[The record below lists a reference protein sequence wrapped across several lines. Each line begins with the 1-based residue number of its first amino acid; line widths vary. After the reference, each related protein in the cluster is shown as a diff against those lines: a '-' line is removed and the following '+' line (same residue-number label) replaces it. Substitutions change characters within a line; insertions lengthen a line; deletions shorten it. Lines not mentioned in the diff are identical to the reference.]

1 MISILPNII
10 FSIILIFAIGFFA
23 RNIQRLIKVIKL
35 GKPVERTDNP
45 RKRISNLVRIALGQS
60 KMVTKPISGIL
71 HVIVYVGFIII
82 NIELL
87 EILIDGITGSHRFFS
102 KYFNPNF
109 YNFLIASFE
118 IFALLVLISV
128 IIFWT
133 RRNIMKIKRF
143 LSSEMNGWPKFD
155 ADNILYFEVVLML
168 LFLSMNATDL
178 ILQDRNFDGYYKA
191 GAFPVSSFLVPL
203 FDSFSTST
211 VYVLE
216 RVFWWSHILGI
227 LFFLNYLYYS
237 KHLHILLAFPN
248 TYYSNLEEKGK
259 FSVLESVKNEVML
272 MLYPERASNENSQVE
287 KFGASDVLDLNWVQ
301 LMNAYSCTECGRCT
315 SECPANQTGKKLS
328 PRKIMM
334 DTRDRL
340 EKVSINISNNKGKF
354 VDDGDRLLDNYIS
367 KEELWACTSCNAC
380 VEACP
385 INIDPLSIIMDMELW
400 VQETK

>member
-10 FSIILIFAIGFFA
+10 FSIILIFAIGFFT

-216 RVFWWSHILGI
+216 RIFWWSHILGI

-237 KHLHILLAFPN
+237 KHLHILLAFSLVLLN
-248 TYYSNLEEKGK
+248 LRTYLATRKG
-259 FSVLESVKNEVML
+259 
-272 MLYPERASNENSQVE
+272 
-287 KFGASDVLDLNWVQ
+287 
-301 LMNAYSCTECGRCT
+301 
-315 SECPANQTGKKLS
+315 
-328 PRKIMM
+328 
-334 DTRDRL
+334 
-340 EKVSINISNNKGKF
+340 
-354 VDDGDRLLDNYIS
+354 
-367 KEELWACTSCNAC
+367 
-380 VEACP
+380 
-385 INIDPLSIIMDMELW
+385 
-400 VQETK
+400 